1 MIDEDIELYSLFRKG
16 DRKAFDTLFLKY
28 YSILCAFG
36 KYYIPIEDAEEVVL
50 DIMTWLWEN
59 REFQII
65 ETSLR
70 SYLFM
75 AVRNRCLDLI
85 SKNQTKRRCY
95 EHMFAKEMQ
104 TSFEDPDFYVVEELM
119 AKIEKA
125 VMRLPDSYRITFE
138 MSRYQDKTY
147 KEIAKELNVSIKLV
161 EYRIQQALRLLRV
174 ELKDYLPLITIIFP
188 LFSLRIADSFL
199 SLKIKMQLLIKKVAF
214 LFRG

>member
-1 MIDEDIELYSLFRKG
+1 MNKETNRVIDEDIELYSLFRKG

-95 EHMFAKEMQ
+95 EHMFAEEMQ

-119 AKIEKA
+119 VKIEKA
-125 VMRLPDSYRITFE
+125 VMRLSESYRITFE

-174 ELKDYLPLITIIFP
+174 ELKDYLPLITIMFP
-188 LFSLRIADSFL
+188 YFL
-199 SLKIKMQLLIKKVAF
+199 
-214 LFRG
+214 

>member
-1 MIDEDIELYSLFRKG
+1 MNKETNRVIDEDIELYSLFRKG

-28 YSILCAFG
+28 YSILCVFG

-95 EHMFAKEMQ
+95 EHMFAAEMQ

-119 AKIEKA
+119 VKIEKA
-125 VMRLPDSYRITFE
+125 VMRLPESYRIAFE

-161 EYRIQQALRLLRV
+161 EYRIQQALRILRV

-188 LFSLRIADSFL
+188 YFL
-199 SLKIKMQLLIKKVAF
+199 
-214 LFRG
+214 

>member
-1 MIDEDIELYSLFRKG
+1 
-16 DRKAFDTLFLKY
+16 
-28 YSILCAFG
+28 
-36 KYYIPIEDAEEVVL
+36 
-50 DIMTWLWEN
+50 
-59 REFQII
+59 
-65 ETSLR
+65 
-70 SYLFM
+70 M

-161 EYRIQQALRLLRV
+161 EYRIQQSLRLLRV

-188 LFSLRIADSFL
+188 YFL
-199 SLKIKMQLLIKKVAF
+199 
-214 LFRG
+214 

>member
-1 MIDEDIELYSLFRKG
+1 MNKETNRMIDEDIELYSLFRKG
-16 DRKAFDTLFLKY
+16 DGKAFDTLFLKY

-188 LFSLRIADSFL
+188 YFL
-199 SLKIKMQLLIKKVAF
+199 
-214 LFRG
+214 

>member
-1 MIDEDIELYSLFRKG
+1 MNKKTNRVIDEDIELYSLFRKG

-95 EHMFAKEMQ
+95 EHMFAEEMQ

-119 AKIEKA
+119 VKIEKA
-125 VMRLPDSYRITFE
+125 VMRLPESYRITFE

-188 LFSLRIADSFL
+188 YFL
-199 SLKIKMQLLIKKVAF
+199 
-214 LFRG
+214 